1 MTKYY
6 AKKLLGRAD
15 VSSAYADHPNWKKLD
30 NLNKVLFVSTH
41 ETILPT
47 LLRNYDRD
55 SMASGVE
62 IRMPFLDY
70 RIVEFAFSIGWK
82 SKLHGGFSKS
92 IVRDALRRL
101 YAARHCLPQNE
112 AGIQCAD
119 SGLDAR
125 TVPPVL

>member
-55 SMASGVE
+55 SMASG
-62 IRMPFLDY
+62 
-70 RIVEFAFSIGWK
+70 A
-82 SKLHGGFSKS
+82 
-92 IVRDALRRL
+92 
-101 YAARHCLPQNE
+101 
-112 AGIQCAD
+112 
-119 SGLDAR
+119 
-125 TVPPVL
+125 